1 MLKKFYSQVNS
12 KSTSGKTPNPWG
24 CILLFINLYLL
35 FSFAWSMKSLK
46 MRLQKI
52 ESKNKYKALKVF
64 VVDDGVIVG
73 GDYDGQKLKDINQDN
88 ALIINLEWC

>member
-1 MLKKFYSQVNS
+1 
-12 KSTSGKTPNPWG
+12 
-24 CILLFINLYLL
+24 
-35 FSFAWSMKSLK
+35 MKSLK